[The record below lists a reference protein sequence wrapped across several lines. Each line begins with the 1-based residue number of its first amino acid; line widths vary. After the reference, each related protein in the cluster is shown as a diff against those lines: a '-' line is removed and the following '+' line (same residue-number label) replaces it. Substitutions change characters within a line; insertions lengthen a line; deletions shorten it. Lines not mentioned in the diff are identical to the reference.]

1 MQNLLL
7 SRVFRQ
13 KQKNKVAE
21 VYLKKAEQ
29 KAEKTEAYE
38 LLNLIYNELIK
49 LSHDMISIDVEYYIE
64 KETNNERLRRIH
76 EIDDVLAAVMFRIR
90 SAQNFSGKNAAIID
104 LLEKTVKKYTQTENL
119 EISDKLHQNISS
131 SKSSFTSKT

>member
-1 MQNLLL
+1 MLLQHLNYEEDLSILQNLLL

-64 KETNNERLRRIH
+64 KKKENNERLRR
-76 EIDDVLAAVMFRIR
+76 M
-90 SAQNFSGKNAAIID
+90 K
-104 LLEKTVKKYTQTENL
+104 
-119 EISDKLHQNISS
+119 
-131 SKSSFTSKT
+131 